1 MPSFYEFFCGGGMA
15 RAGLEP
21 EWRCLFANDVD
32 PRKGA
37 AYASNWGSEQLRIA
51 DVASLRAVDLPG
63 SADLAWASFPCQD
76 LSLAGAG
83 AGLDGVR
90 SGAFWGFSSTMR
102 ALAAQRRAPLLIV
115 LENVAGVLT
124 SKGGADFAAICTA
137 LQDLGYRFGALTI
150 DAAHFLPQSRPRV
163 FIVAIRRAEA
173 LPAWL
178 VSPGPPSHH
187 VSAALRRAAA
197 ALPPPLAADWL
208 WWRVPEPPRANLR
221 LADCLDDEPNE
232 TRWHSVHETERLLA
246 ALSPASRRDVELA
259 RAVGERAIGALFR
272 RTRPDGA
279 GGVRVQAEAR
289 FDGLAG
295 CLRTPGGGS
304 SRQFLIVVAGDKT
317 RTRLMSPREAARLMG
332 LPDAYVLPAR
342 ATDAFHLV
350 GDGVAAPVVRF
361 LSERLLLPLAGCG
374 RDRDSAPRVKSA

>member
-1 MPSFYEFFCGGGMA
+1 MPTFYEFFCGGGMA

-37 AYASNWGSEQLRIA
+37 AYAANWGSDELCIA
-51 DVASLRAVDLPG
+51 DVASLRAADLPG

-83 AGLDGVR
+83 AGLGGAR
-90 SGAFWGFSSTMR
+90 SGAFWGFCSAMR
-102 ALAAQRRAPLLIV
+102 ALAGRGRAPRLIV
-115 LENVAGVLT
+115 LENVVGVLT
-124 SKGGADFAAICTA
+124 SKGGADFAAICAA
-137 LQDLGYRFGALTI
+137 LQGLGYRFGALTI

-163 FIVAIRRAEA
+163 FIVAIRRVEPVPERLFTHA
-173 LPAWL
+173 
-178 VSPGPPSHH
+178 PPSHH
-187 VSAALRRAAA
+187 ASAALRRVAA
-197 ALPPPLAADWL
+197 ALPTGLDADWI
-208 WWRVPEPPRANLR
+208 WWGLPEPPRPNLR
-221 LADCLDDEPNE
+221 LADCLGDHPDEL
-232 TRWHSVHETERLLA
+232 RWHSRHQTERLLA
-246 ALSPASRRDVELA
+246 ALSPASQRDVELA
-259 RAVGERAIGALFR
+259 RASGEPAIGALFR

-304 SRQFLIVVAGDKT
+304 SRQFLIEVVGEKT
-317 RTRLMSPREAARLMG
+317 RTCLLSPREAARLMG
-332 LPDAYVLPAR
+332 LPDAYVLPLR
-342 ATDAFHLV
+342 ATDAFHLI

-361 LSERLLLPLAGCG
+361 LSRRLLLPLIGQAGEC
-374 RDRDSAPRVKSA
+374 DWAPQALSA